1 MLDSD
6 PLPCFVSEEYMLT
19 KCLTKNN
26 VMWSVAIVVRYE
38 RWVSDILY
46 GWYTHSITL
55 FKTSSC
61 WYIFWFCYQID
72 INMEVWSPADNMF
85 QNCCLN
91 QLFLLLSEKRSSV
104 CSISFQK
111 RMAVYS
117 LWKNS
122 SCTQPCDYLSLHQQ
136 FFNRHS
142 RYNSNFVYIR
152 LMHRQ
157 FLPFCFISLKI
168 QRLSTLIKQKKLTE
182 HAPREILSGKKRHA
196 CVYMLVLTT
205 VKLNVYNKKF
215 L

>member
-1 MLDSD
+1 M
-6 PLPCFVSEEYMLT
+6 
-19 KCLTKNN
+19 NN

-38 RWVSDILY
+38 KWVSDILY

-104 CSISFQK
+104 CSMSFKK
-111 RMAVYS
+111 RMTVYS

-122 SCTQPCDYLSLHQQ
+122 SCTQPCNYLSLHQQ
-136 FFNRHS
+136 FFNRYS
-142 RYNSNFVYIR
+142 RYNSNFVYA
-152 LMHRQ
+152 Q
-157 FLPFCFISLKI
+157 TVSAFLFYFFEDSTSLYLDKANKAY
-168 QRLSTLIKQKKLTE
+168 RARATRNPERKKE
-182 HAPREILSGKKRHA
+182 ARV
-196 CVYMLVLTT
+196 CVYACPYDGQI
-205 VKLNVYNKKF
+205 KRIQ
-215 L
+215 

>member
-1 MLDSD
+1 M
-6 PLPCFVSEEYMLT
+6 
-19 KCLTKNN
+19 NN

-104 CSISFQK
+104 CSMSFKK
-111 RMAVYS
+111 RMTVYS

-122 SCTQPCDYLSLHQQ
+122 SCTQPCNYLSLHQQ
-136 FFNRHS
+136 FFNRYS
-142 RYNSNFVYIR
+142 RYNSNFVYA
-152 LMHRQ
+152 Q
-157 FLPFCFISLKI
+157 TVSAFLFYFFEDSTSLYLDKANKAY
-168 QRLSTLIKQKKLTE
+168 RARATRN
-182 HAPREILSGKKRHA
+182 PKRKNQVYM
-196 CVYMLVLTT
+196 CVYTCSYDSQI
-205 VKLNVYNKKF
+205 KHIQ
-215 L
+215 

>member
-1 MLDSD
+1 
-6 PLPCFVSEEYMLT
+6 
-19 KCLTKNN
+19 
-26 VMWSVAIVVRYE
+26 MWSVAIVVRYE

-55 FKTSSC
+55 FKTYSC

-104 CSISFQK
+104 YSISFQK
-111 RMAVYS
+111 RMTVYS

-142 RYNSNFVYIR
+142 RYNSNFVYIW
-152 LMHRQ
+152 LMHRH
-157 FLPFCFISLKI
+157 FLPFLFYFFEDSTSLYLDKANKAY
-168 QRLSTLIKQKKLTE
+168 RARATRNPKRKKE
-182 HAPREILSGKKRHA
+182 ARV
-196 CVYMLVLTT
+196 CVYTCPYDGQI
-205 VKLNVYNKKF
+205 KCIQ
-215 L
+215 